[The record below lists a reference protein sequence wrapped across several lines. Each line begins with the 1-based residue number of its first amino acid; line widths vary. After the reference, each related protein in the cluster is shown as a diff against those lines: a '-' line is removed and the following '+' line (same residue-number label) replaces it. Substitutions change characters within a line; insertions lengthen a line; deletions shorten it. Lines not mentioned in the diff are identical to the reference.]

1 MKMYILF
8 IIDYI
13 QKVITNSSKSEDIIK
28 RNKRNL
34 STSRFKVSL
43 KSNEISEGSEGNKS
57 DIKDDNS
64 NENNVSN
71 LYSTYANNNNI
82 NNNNISLPDNH
93 LTQSFI
99 PSTEPSP
106 DSHTPLIQRSKP
118 INLDPNSTII
128 PPISPN
134 SK

>member
-13 QKVITNSSKSEDIIK
+13 QKVITNSSKSENIIK

-43 KSNEISEGSEGNKS
+43 RSEGNKS

>member
-13 QKVITNSSKSEDIIK
+13 QKVITNSSKSENIIK

-43 KSNEISEGSEGNKS
+43 RSEGNKS

-99 PSTEPSP
+99 PSTESSP

>member
-13 QKVITNSSKSEDIIK
+13 QKVITNSSKFEDIIK

-43 KSNEISEGSEGNKS
+43 RSEGNKS

>member
-43 KSNEISEGSEGNKS
+43 RSEGNKS

-82 NNNNISLPDNH
+82 NNNNIYLPDNH

>member
-43 KSNEISEGSEGNKS
+43 RSEGNKS